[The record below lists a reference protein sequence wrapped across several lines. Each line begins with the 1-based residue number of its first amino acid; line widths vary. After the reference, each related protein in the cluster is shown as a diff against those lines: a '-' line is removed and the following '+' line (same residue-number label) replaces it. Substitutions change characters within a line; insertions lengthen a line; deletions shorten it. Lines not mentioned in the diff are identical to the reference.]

1 MSNKSVIGYSPA
13 IALLAKNPVG
23 VEKLF
28 SQRSAEIGS
37 RQDALGTIFSVRA
50 DIFYPQILDCFSPK
64 ESFSTDT
71 PHYTNNRPSAFS
83 CLSNQPTRTSVKNWI
98 STAPSLSDS
107 SSPFPI

>member
-1 MSNKSVIGYSPA
+1 MRRRQLPEPRGQGAVFGNSATRAASELHERGGQFRPYLSNKSVIGYSPA

-50 DIFYPQILDCFSPK
+50 DIFYLHI
-64 ESFSTDT
+64 
-71 PHYTNNRPSAFS
+71 
-83 CLSNQPTRTSVKNWI
+83 
-98 STAPSLSDS
+98 
-107 SSPFPI
+107 